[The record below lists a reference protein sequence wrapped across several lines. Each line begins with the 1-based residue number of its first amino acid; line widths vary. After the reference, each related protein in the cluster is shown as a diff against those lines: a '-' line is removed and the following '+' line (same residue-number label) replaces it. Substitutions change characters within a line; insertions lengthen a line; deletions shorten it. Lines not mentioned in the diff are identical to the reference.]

1 MNSNL
6 EKKWVLHEVATF
18 LLGPTLLLA
27 KCGQKSDFTI
37 HHVQNQQRINHKFL
51 AIFELTSCCICAST
65 FSRIYSQDR
74 LSSFRSIDVQ
84 VYHSILNFNLLHFF

>member
-37 HHVQNQQRINHKFL
+37 HNVQNQQSINQKFL
-51 AIFELTSCCICAST
+51 PIFELTSCSICVPT
-65 FSRIYSQDR
+65 FSRI
-74 LSSFRSIDVQ
+74 LS
-84 VYHSILNFNLLHFF
+84 

>member
-37 HHVQNQQRINHKFL
+37 HHVQNQQSIIHKFL
-51 AIFELTSCCICAST
+51 AIFALTSCCICATT
-65 FSRIYSQDR
+65 FIRILSREH
-74 LSSFRSIDVQ
+74 LSSFRSINVQ
-84 VYHSILNFNLLHFF
+84 VYPSTMNFDLLHFF

>member
-1 MNSNL
+1 MKEYSKMYVCMNSNL

-37 HHVQNQQRINHKFL
+37 HHVQNQQSISHKFL
-51 AIFELTSCCICAST
+51 AML
-65 FSRIYSQDR
+65 
-74 LSSFRSIDVQ
+74 
-84 VYHSILNFNLLHFF
+84 

>member
-37 HHVQNQQRINHKFL
+37 HHVQNQQSINHKLFAL
-51 AIFELTSCCICAST
+51 FSLTNCCICEPT
-65 FSRIYSQDR
+65 FSRI
-74 LSSFRSIDVQ
+74 LSRDHV
-84 VYHSILNFNLLHFF
+84 LLGAK

>member
-1 MNSNL
+1 MKTDL

-51 AIFELTSCCICAST
+51 AIFALTSCYICAPT
-65 FSRIYSQDR
+65 FSRSLSRDR
-74 LSSFRSIDVQ
+74 LSSFGSIDVQ
-84 VYHSILNFNLLHFF
+84 VYPSTVNFDLLHFF

>member
-37 HHVQNQQRINHKFL
+37 HHVQNQLSINHKFL
-51 AIFELTSCCICAST
+51 AIP
-65 FSRIYSQDR
+65 
-74 LSSFRSIDVQ
+74 
-84 VYHSILNFNLLHFF
+84 